1 MYDESNDVPVIIDF
15 GLSFQID
22 KLTEANYRDAF
33 YTLYA
38 QYTCWSIEITLICYI
53 IERIYKKKLET
64 LKSPIK
70 KPALEEMKKQVQ
82 IYISENE
89 ALKNHISDKEKDLF
103 KLKINRYVN
112 SFHEKTWKQLI
123 DALISTYKSWDNY
136 SMSVIIIREIS
147 HTGIIDEQKTAF
159 LQDYLNIIKT
169 VILSPP
175 GQRQDTSITMAAI
188 KNIFIKVNKIDYNTF
203 KKGLRVNTIDQ
214 IRQRRA
220 ENTLSQLKQ
229 DNELKKRRVNP

>member
-1 MYDESNDVPVIIDF
+1 
-15 GLSFQID
+15 L
-22 KLTEANYRDAF
+22 
-33 YTLYA
+33 
-38 QYTCWSIEITLICYI
+38 
-53 IERIYKKKLET
+53 
-64 LKSPIK
+64 IK

-112 SFHEKTWKQLI
+112 SFHEKTWKQLV

-147 HTGIIDEQKTAF
+147 HSGIMDKQNIAF

-169 VILSPP
+169 VILAPP
-175 GQRQDTSITMAAI
+175 GQRQDTSTTATAI

-203 KKGLRVNTIDQ
+203 KRGLHINNVDQ

-220 ENTLSQLKQ
+220 DNTLSQLKQ
-229 DNELKKRRVNP
+229 DNELKKRRQHIINNP